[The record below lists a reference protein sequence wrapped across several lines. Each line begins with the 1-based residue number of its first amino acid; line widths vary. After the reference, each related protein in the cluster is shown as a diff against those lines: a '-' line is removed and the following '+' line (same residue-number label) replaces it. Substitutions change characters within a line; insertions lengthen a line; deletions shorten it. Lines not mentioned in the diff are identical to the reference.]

1 MWDYFRKN
9 WEYSNKLKHLIK
21 HGGKKASNEGLHW
34 YRDPFLFK
42 QYPALGLKNR
52 IEYIYS
58 PFNSVLVSTK
68 SCDTYCS
75 TMFTG

>member
-34 YRDPFLFK
+34 YRDPFLLK

-52 IEYIYS
+52 IEYI
-58 PFNSVLVSTK
+58 
-68 SCDTYCS
+68 
-75 TMFTG
+75 